1 MALSRIDRQG
11 LFLVTKI
18 DALPE
23 DTTHTESTS
32 KLVKD
37 TVDTEYPILGID
49 YIDVLLLN
57 DSLNYAVMQAQ

>member
-23 DTTHTESTS
+23 DTTDTESTS